1 MLKRL
6 LLKLKMKKFNFE
18 LQNVLDFRKF
28 EQTQAENELGKALAK
43 EKEIQDQL
51 DMLAQQKIQS
61 QKSVQNAKD
70 FSMIAQASSFSEF
83 VRKQSEVL
91 FERMAEAKLVSDQ
104 KREILKKAMQK
115 VDALEKLK
123 ENQQEE
129 YKAEEKRLTAKNLG
143 QIISVKYAREGKKTS
158 EEN

>member
-18 LQNVLDFRKF
+18 LQDVLDFRKF

-123 ENQQEE
+123 ENQKEDFD
-129 YKAEEKRLTAKNLG
+129 AEEKRKTAKLLG
-143 QIISVKYAREGKKTS
+143 QIVTVKYARENAEK
-158 EEN
+158 E

>member
-18 LQNVLDFRKF
+18 LQDVLDFRKF

-83 VRKQSEVL
+83 VRKQSEFL

-129 YKAEEKRLTAKNLG
+129 YKAEEKRLAAKNLG

>member
-18 LQNVLDFRKF
+18 LQDVLDFRKF

-43 EKEIQDQL
+43 EKEIQNQL

-104 KREILKKAMQK
+104 KREVLKTAMQK

-123 ENQQEE
+123 ETQKEDFD
-129 YKAEEKRLTAKNLG
+129 AEEKRKTAKLLG
-143 QIISVKYAREGKKTS
+143 QIVTVKYARENAEK
-158 EEN
+158 E

>member
-18 LQNVLDFRKF
+18 LQDVLDFRKF

-104 KREILKKAMQK
+104 KREVLKTAMQK

-123 ENQQEE
+123 ETQKEDFD
-129 YKAEEKRLTAKNLG
+129 AEEKRKTVKLLG
-143 QIISVKYAREGKKTS
+143 QIVTVKYARENAEK
-158 EEN
+158 E